1 MRKYL
6 NNPRIIIPLAL
17 LVMLWVCHSYGLLDQ
32 LLPDFSDQPQSLAA
46 PQVVVEKEVL
56 ALTPSGRVMQGLVRD
71 QWLLRNWRKSSAIK
85 NEPFVANFSFA
96 KNELPEGVT
105 TPEVVEEVVVID
117 PGTLDQYIVEHLGL
131 DEMGFFVRFGSINKR
146 EGDLLMTKSGM
157 ELVLG
162 SIALAEERRTEA
174 EHAATIATHLSGM
187 QLQAVMKNTPTEVIP
202 TITSVLAENFD
213 QIGLETALITS
224 TVAKA
229 TAAAVDFEALS
240 DTELDKLTGTFREGD
255 TVDVDSVNNFDYR
268 RSTASAIISGGQL
281 ERRIYRLGD
290 FVQKNPALGLAEV
303 HGDYVQLV
311 DRYGQFYRLSL
322 KD

>member
-17 LVMLWVCHSYGLLDQ
+17 LVMLWVCYSYGLLDQ
-32 LLPDFSDQPQSLAA
+32 LLPDLSDQPQSLAA
-46 PQVVVEKEVL
+46 TQVVVEKEVL

-96 KNELPEGVT
+96 KNELPEGNT
-105 TPEVVEEVVVID
+105 TPEVVEEVVIID
-117 PGTLDQYIVEHLGL
+117 PVTFDQYIVEHLGL

-146 EGDLLMTKSGM
+146 QGDLLMTKSGA

-174 EHAATIATHLSGM
+174 EHDALILKHLSLM
-187 QLQAVMKNTPTEVIP
+187 QLQAVMKNAPNEVISA
-202 TITSVLAENFD
+202 TLSVPEEGGPISPLLTD
-213 QIGLETALITS
+213 DTAPVVELGAS
-224 TVAKA
+224 
-229 TAAAVDFEALS
+229 S
-240 DTELDKLTGTFREGD
+240 DTESSKLPGTFREGD
-255 TVDVDSVNNFDYR
+255 TVDADAVNNSDDNL
-268 RSTASAIISGGQL
+268 SIASAVISGGQL
-281 ERRIYRLGD
+281 ERQIYRLGD

-303 HGDYVQLV
+303 YDDHVQLV

-322 KD
+322 ND

>member
-32 LLPDFSDQPQSLAA
+32 LLPDFSDRPQSLAA
-46 PQVVVEKEVL
+46 TQVVVEKEVL

-85 NEPFVANFSFA
+85 NEPFVANFSFV
-96 KNELPEGVT
+96 KNELPEGNT
-105 TPEVVEEVVVID
+105 TPEVVEEVVIID
-117 PGTLDQYIVEHLGL
+117 PVTFDQYIVEHLGL
-131 DEMGFFVRFGSINKR
+131 DEMGFFVRFGPINKR
-146 EGDLLMTKSGM
+146 EGDLLMTKSGA

-174 EHAATIATHLSGM
+174 EHDALILKHLSQM
-187 QLQAVMKNTPTEVIP
+187 QLQAVMKNAPTEVIS
-202 TITSVLAENFD
+202 TILSVPEDSGPISPVLTDDTATLAEL
-213 QIGLETALITS
+213 GAS
-224 TVAKA
+224 
-229 TAAAVDFEALS
+229 S
-240 DTELDKLTGTFREGD
+240 DTGLSKLPGTFREGD
-255 TVDVDSVNNFDYR
+255 TVDADSVNNSDDN
-268 RSTASAIISGGQL
+268 RSIASAVISGGQL

-290 FVQKNPALGLAEV
+290 FVQKNPALGLAKV
-303 HGDYVQLV
+303 YDDYVQLV

-322 KD
+322 ND